1 MSGPKR
7 RFTHALSPNG
17 DGKWWVTS
25 SAVSDDPA
33 RDPDYGYIVL
43 MEMDTREEAAHLARL
58 IQQEYDDIQA
68 RGVRA

>member
-1 MSGPKR
+1 MSGPAPR

-25 SAVSDDPA
+25 SVVSDSP
-33 RDPDYGYIVL
+33 DPDPGYIVL
-43 MEMDTREEAAHLARL
+43 LELDTREMAARIARL
-58 IQQEYDDIQA
+58 IQQEYDDIQT